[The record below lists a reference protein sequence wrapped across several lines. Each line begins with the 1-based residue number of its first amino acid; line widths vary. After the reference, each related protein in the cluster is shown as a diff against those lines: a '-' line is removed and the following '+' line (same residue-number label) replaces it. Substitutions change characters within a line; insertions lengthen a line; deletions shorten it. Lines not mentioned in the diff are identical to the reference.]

1 MSARPGGRDDRDLA
15 ARLVHDVGKYVAR
28 TARNVV
34 GQEWAPDLIAML
46 CRDLYELPRGRASAV
61 FADLATAFEG
71 ARPALERVRS
81 MLAEIDG
88 LEAGVR
94 RGEPESLARA
104 ARAAL
109 AVEEALRAFAR
120 EIEEKKP

>member
-1 MSARPGGRDDRDLA
+1 MSVRQDGKDVRARA

-28 TARNVV
+28 TARNVS
-34 GQEWAPDLIAML
+34 GQAWAPDLVAML

-61 FADLATAFEG
+61 FAKLTACFEG
-71 ARPALERVRS
+71 AQPALDSVRS
-81 MLAEIDG
+81 LLAEIDG

-94 RGEPESLARA
+94 RGEPESLDAA

-109 AVEEALRAFAR
+109 AVEATLRAFAR
-120 EIEEKKP
+120 SLEENTP